1 MTPLDLGRGLGC
13 RHRLHRT
20 GRRNGECG
28 FRQHCSI
35 GLVHF
40 RAGAIFKLLTVLV
53 DPEDDFNPINVSRRP
68 LKWKIRTKKMID

>member
-1 MTPLDLGRGLGC
+1 LAAITDFIALAVETANAD
-13 RHRLHRT
+13 
-20 GRRNGECG
+20 
-28 FRQHCSI
+28 FASICSI

-53 DPEDDFNPINVSRRP
+53 DPEDDFNPINISRRP